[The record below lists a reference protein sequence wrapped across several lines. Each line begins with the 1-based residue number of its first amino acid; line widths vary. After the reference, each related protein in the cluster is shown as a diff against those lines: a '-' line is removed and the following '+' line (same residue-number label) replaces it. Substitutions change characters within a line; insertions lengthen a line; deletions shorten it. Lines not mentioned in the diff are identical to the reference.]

1 MKCLGKRNIKGNSQ
15 VYVLVIPF
23 TDTGK
28 TRKVP
33 GSAGKKMS
41 LILDKFKVTLRY
53 PRDNIRGLGVGRQL
67 I

>member
-1 MKCLGKRNIKGNSQ
+1 MFGEENIKGNSQ
-15 VYVLVIPF
+15 VSILVIPF
-23 TDTGK
+23 TDSRK

-33 GSAGKKMS
+33 GSTGKKTN

-53 PRDNIRGLGVGRQL
+53 PRDNIWGVGGVRQL